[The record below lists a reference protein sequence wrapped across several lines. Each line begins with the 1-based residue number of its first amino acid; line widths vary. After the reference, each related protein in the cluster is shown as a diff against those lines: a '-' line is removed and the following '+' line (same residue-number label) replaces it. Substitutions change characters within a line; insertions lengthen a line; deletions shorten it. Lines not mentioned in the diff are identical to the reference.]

1 MEPTKKKKHAD
12 FQDPYRRSSNF
23 RRIIPKEEF
32 VIDEEGD
39 LHLDENVEDES
50 T

>member
-1 MEPTKKKKHAD
+1 MESNKKKKHAD

-32 VIDEEGD
+32 VIDDDGD
-39 LHLDENVEDES
+39 LHLGDKKE
-50 T
+50 